1 MCPWCSWGCLWSAA
15 RDVLVFRTWRP
26 LTLQV
31 GVGFEGVSTVSAS
44 GCCLQ
49 PLGEQAGGFH
59 RAGFFPGRGEP
70 QTGFGVLELAT
81 FPKRLGGSHWTVT
94 SGGLRR
100 DQPRAGVARG
110 GGFL

>member
-1 MCPWCSWGCLWSAA
+1 M
-15 RDVLVFRTWRP
+15 
-26 LTLQV
+26 
-31 GVGFEGVSTVSAS
+31 GFEGVSAAF

-70 QTGFGVLELAT
+70 QTCFGVLELAT

-100 DQPRAGVARG
+100 DQPRAGVVWGQGSSYEQCG
-110 GGFL
+110 GDNLDLGSPPPPEIPSSANI